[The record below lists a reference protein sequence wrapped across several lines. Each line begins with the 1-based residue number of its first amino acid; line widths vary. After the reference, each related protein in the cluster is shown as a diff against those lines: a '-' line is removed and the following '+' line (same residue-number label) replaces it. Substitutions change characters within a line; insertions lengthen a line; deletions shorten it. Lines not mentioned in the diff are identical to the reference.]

1 MKFCCHLAFGPTA
14 HLVPMARAIEEAGY
28 DTIAPSDHVVHP
40 ETVKTKYPYT
50 KDGSL
55 RWEPFTDWPDP
66 WVSVG
71 AMAAVTSRV
80 RFVTGVDVLPMRNP
94 FVVAKAVGTAAA
106 ISNDRVTLGIG
117 TGWMRDEFELL
128 EQPFERRGKRTD
140 EMIAV
145 LRTLWSGGMVEHHG
159 EFYDFGRLEMSPVP
173 SQPIPIVVG
182 GLSERALRRAAML
195 GDGWFSDLHT
205 TDELRGYLGRLRAY
219 RADCAAR
226 VRAHAGAGVVHG
238 RVRPRR
244 VPTPRGHRRHAPRDQ
259 AVAVLRRCG
268 ERPRVEDRGA
278 EALRRRAA
286 AVGRASGARHRRL
299 ARLANPAKVRS
310 VQVNILEAKNQL
322 SRLVKAAAAG
332 REIVIASN
340 GKPMAKLVPLTPR
353 RRLGG
358 WRAIELSQ
366 AEIDAAFT
374 PEVEERVARSFRSK
388 R

>member
-1 MKFCCHLAFGPTA
+1 VKFCCHLAFGPTA

-28 DTIAPSDHVVHP
+28 DTIALSDHVVHP
-40 ETVKTKYPYT
+40 ETVRAPYPYT

-71 AMAAVTSRV
+71 AMAAVTERV
-80 RFVTGVDVLPMRNP
+80 RFVTGVYVLPMRNP

-159 EFYDFGRLEMSPVP
+159 EFYDFDRLEMSPVP
-173 SQPIPIVVG
+173 SRPIPIVVG
-182 GLSERALRRAAML
+182 GLSEPALRRAATL

-219 RADCAAR
+219 RADSP
-226 VRAHAGAGVVHG
+226 RASEPMQVLVSCMDAFDRDAYRRLEDIGVTHLVTKPWLFFG
-238 RVRPRR
+238 
-244 VPTPRGHRRHAPRDQ
+244 
-259 AVAVLRRCG
+259 
-268 ERPRVEDRGA
+268 GA
-278 EALRRRAA
+278 ENDLASKIEGLKRFADAQLR
-286 AVGRASGARHRRL
+286 
-299 ARLANPAKVRS
+299 
-310 VQVNILEAKNQL
+310 
-322 SRLVKAAAAG
+322 
-332 REIVIASN
+332 
-340 GKPMAKLVPLTPR
+340 
-353 RRLGG
+353 
-358 WRAIELSQ
+358 
-366 AEIDAAFT
+366 
-374 PEVEERVARSFRSK
+374 
-388 R
+388 

>member
-28 DTIAPSDHVVHP
+28 DTIALSDHVVHP

-80 RFVTGVDVLPMRNP
+80 RFVTGVYVLPLRNP

-159 EFYDFGRLEMSPVP
+159 EFYDFDRLEMSPVP
-173 SQPIPIVVG
+173 SQPIP
-182 GLSERALRRAAML
+182 
-195 GDGWFSDLHT
+195 
-205 TDELRGYLGRLRAY
+205 
-219 RADCAAR
+219 
-226 VRAHAGAGVVHG
+226 
-238 RVRPRR
+238 
-244 VPTPRGHRRHAPRDQ
+244 PRDQ
-259 AVAVLRRCG
+259 AVALLRRCG

-278 EALRRRAA
+278 EALRGCAA
-286 AVGRASGARHRRL
+286 ALTRARCA
-299 ARLANPAKVRS
+299 
-310 VQVNILEAKNQL
+310 
-322 SRLVKAAAAG
+322 
-332 REIVIASN
+332 
-340 GKPMAKLVPLTPR
+340 
-353 RRLGG
+353 
-358 WRAIELSQ
+358 
-366 AEIDAAFT
+366 
-374 PEVEERVARSFRSK
+374 ERVALLDWPTWPALIGSGSCKSTSWRRRTSCHAWSRLLPRVERS
-388 R
+388 